1 MAYIEKRENGYRI
14 RVSDGFD
21 PVTGKRRFKN
31 FNWTPSPGMSERQIE
46 EEVKRQAVLF
56 EERCKRG
63 MVLDDRVTLKE
74 FAARW
79 RSDYAVNNLKKTTL
93 AHYDYLLE
101 RILDALGHLKLGSI
115 TPSHINA
122 FYTNL
127 RECGMRISNKCRCKL
142 NLRKLLNDAGVLR
155 KRLSE
160 YSGVSLTTI
169 ESAEN
174 GAVISKDTAEKLAKT
189 LNIDYGELFTS
200 VYSDKPLS
208 AKTLVHYHRLLNS
221 VFERAVKWN
230 VLFDNPCRHVEAPK
244 LVRREAKFL
253 NEEQTRQLL
262 AELETAPHQYR
273 VMVNLLLFT
282 GARRGEICGLR
293 WSDIDFAK
301 GTVHIGNNSL
311 YLPDYGMYE
320 DTPKTESSVRT
331 INVPR
336 EVMELLA
343 EHRKRQDFNK
353 ERLGDKWEESGM
365 VFTQAN
371 GKPIHP
377 STISKWLAKFCE
389 RRGLPHINPH
399 MLRHTSATLLLMQG
413 LPIKAV
419 SGRLGHSQTA
429 TTSDIYGHCLESVDE
444 IAADALGKMLS
455 DKREKDE

>member
-31 FNWTPSPGMSERQIE
+31 FNWTPPPGMSERQIE

-122 FYTNL
+122 FYANL
-127 RECGMRISNKCRCKL
+127 RECGMRISNKCRCKI
-142 NLRKLLNDAGVLR
+142 NFRKMLNDAGVLR

-208 AKTLVHYHRLLNS
+208 AKTLMHYHRLLNS
-221 VFERAVKWN
+221 IFERAVKWN

-253 NEEQTRQLL
+253 NEEQTKRLL
-262 AELETAPHQYR
+262 TELETAPHQYR

-293 WSDIDFAK
+293 WSDIDFTK
-301 GTVHIGNNSL
+301 GTIHIGNNSL

-336 EVMELLA
+336 EVMELLV

-365 VFTQAN
+365 VFTQVN

-377 STISKWLAKFCE
+377 STISKWLAKFCK

>member
-1 MAYIEKRENGYRI
+1 MAYIEKREGCYRI
-14 RVSDGFD
+14 RVSNGFD

-31 FNWTPSPGMSERQIE
+31 FNWTPLPGMSERQIE

-56 EERCKRG
+56 EEKCSRG

-79 RSDYAVNNLKKTTL
+79 HSDYAEKNLKKTTL

-115 TPSHINA
+115 TSAHINA
-122 FYTNL
+122 FYANL
-127 RECGMRISNKCRCKL
+127 RECGVRINNKCRCKI

-155 KRLSE
+155 ERLSE

-174 GAVISKDTAEKLAKT
+174 GAVISKETAEKLAKT

-200 VYSDKPLS
+200 VYSDKPLA

-221 VFERAVKWN
+221 LFEKAVKWN
-230 VLFDNPCRHVEAPK
+230 VMFDNPCRHVEAPK
-244 LVRREAKFL
+244 LVRHEAKFL
-253 NEEQTRQLL
+253 DEEQTRQLL
-262 AELETAPHQYR
+262 TELETAPYQYR
-273 VMVNLLLFT
+273 VMVNMLLFT

-293 WSDIDFAK
+293 WSDIDFEK
-301 GTVHIGNNSL
+301 GTVHIKNNSL

-331 INVPR
+331 INVPE
-336 EVMELLA
+336 EVVELLR
-343 EHRKRQDFNK
+343 EHRKHQAFDK
-353 ERLGDKWEESGM
+353 ARLGDKWIDSGM
-365 VFTQAN
+365 VFTQVN
-371 GKPIHP
+371 GMPIHP
-377 STISKWLAKFCE
+377 STISKWLAKFCKQ
-389 RRGLPHINPH
+389 RRLPHINPH

-444 IAADALGKMLS
+444 IAAEALGNMLGKRKE
-455 DKREKDE
+455 DK